1 MSSKEWLKT
10 YYNCLIVC
18 VILWIWGMVMVM
30 SSSTPSG
37 IQNTGNAF
45 YYFERQV
52 IFFVLGLGLFMF
64 FRNFQY
70 QKLKKFSKPLIL
82 FSFLLLTGVIVL
94 GHVVKGAR
102 RDIGFGSI
110 GFQPSE
116 LAKVAFIIYLA
127 DFFSRK
133 YGKQM
138 ILKDFT
144 APLVVLIFMMLLL
157 IKEPDF
163 GSTVLVFLYAA
174 GLLFLAG
181 INLKILFGFIGSFIP
196 LAAVLIAM
204 APYRMKR
211 IIGFLHP
218 NQHPYGIGYQIIQ
231 SLISLGSGGIF
242 GVGIGNGKQKLAFL
256 PEAYKDYVFAIIGE
270 ETGLIGTL
278 GVIVL
283 FAILVLICLKVSRKT
298 KDPFGKY
305 LASGI
310 GLYFGCQVILNI
322 GVVIDLLPSKGT
334 TLPFFS
340 YGGSSLVM
348 SMATLG
354 VLFNLIKNL
363 RNEEDLPFQP
373 LDL

>member
-1 MSSKEWLKT
+1 
-10 YYNCLIVC
+10 
-18 VILWIWGMVMVM
+18 MVL

-37 IQNTGNAF
+37 IQNTGNPF
-45 YYFERQV
+45 YYFERQIAFF
-52 IFFVLGLGLFMF
+52 IFGLILFMF
-64 FRNFQY
+64 FKSFPY
-70 QKLKKFSKPLIL
+70 QKLKKFSKSFIIIS
-82 FSFLLLTGVIVL
+82 FFLLAGVIVL

-102 RDIGFGSI
+102 REIGFGSI

-116 LAKVAFIIYLA
+116 FAKVAFIIYLA
-127 DFFSRK
+127 DFFSKR
-133 YGKQM
+133 YGKKM
-138 ILKDFT
+138 VLKDFM
-144 APLVVLIFMMLLL
+144 APLIVLCFMMLLL

-163 GSTVLVFLYAA
+163 GSTVLIFLYAV

-181 INLKILFGFIGSFIP
+181 INIKIIFGFIGSFIP
-196 LAAVLIAM
+196 VAGALVYM

-218 NQHPYGIGYQIIQ
+218 NHHPYGIGYQIIQ
-231 SLISLGSGGIF
+231 SLISLGSGGIV

-270 ETGLIGTL
+270 ETGLIGTIGL
-278 GVIVL
+278 ILL
-283 FAILVLICLKVSRKT
+283 FTALILICLKIARQI

-310 GLYFGCQVILNI
+310 GLYFGCQIILNI

-354 VLFNLIKNL
+354 ILFNIIKSAEKEEEIPLFKPDFFSEVPTKHNL
-363 RNEEDLPFQP
+363 
-373 LDL
+373 

>member
-1 MSSKEWLKT
+1 MSSKEWSAL
-10 YYNCLIVC
+10 YYRCLIVC
-18 VILWIWGMVMVM
+18 VILWVWGMVMVM
-30 SSSTPSG
+30 SSSTHSG
-37 IQNTGNAF
+37 IENTGNPF
-45 YYFERQV
+45 HYFERQLL
-52 IFFVLGLGLFMF
+52 FFVLGFGLFMF
-64 FRNFQY
+64 FRSFPY
-70 QKLKKFSKPLIL
+70 QKLKKFAKPMVLL
-82 FSFLLLTGVIVL
+82 SFLLLTAVIVL

-102 RDIGFGSI
+102 REIGFGSI

-144 APLVVLIFMMLLL
+144 APLVVLVFMMFLL

-163 GSTVLVFLYAA
+163 GSTVLIFLYTV

-181 INLKILFGFIGSFIP
+181 INLKIIFGFIGLFIP
-196 LAAVLIAM
+196 LAGVLVVM

-231 SLISLGSGGIF
+231 SLISLGSGGIV

-256 PEAYKDYVFAIIGE
+256 PEAYKDYVFAIVGE
-270 ETGLIGTL
+270 ESGLIGTI
-278 GVIVL
+278 GIIIL
-283 FAILVLICLKVSRKT
+283 FAILVLVCLKVAMKI

-310 GLYFGCQVILNI
+310 GLYFGCQIILNI

-354 VLFNLIKNL
+354 ILFSLIKSL
-363 RNEEDLPFQP
+363 RTEEDFP
-373 LDL
+373 LLRSDI

>member
-1 MSSKEWLKT
+1 
-10 YYNCLIVC
+10 
-18 VILWIWGMVMVM
+18 MVMVL

-45 YYFERQV
+45 YYFEKQS
-52 IFFVLGLGLFMF
+52 IFFFLGLGLFMF
-64 FRNFQY
+64 FKNFPY
-70 QKLKKFSKPLIL
+70 QKLKKFAKPFVIL
-82 FSFLLLTGVIVL
+82 SFFLLVGVIVL
-94 GHVVKGAR
+94 GHIVKGAR
-102 RDIGFGSI
+102 RDIGFGPLE
-110 GFQPSE
+110 FQPSE

-133 YGKQM
+133 YGKKM
-138 ILKDFT
+138 VLKDFT
-144 APLVVLIFMMLLL
+144 APLIVLVFMMLLL

-163 GSTVLVFLYAA
+163 GSTVLIFLYAV

-181 INLKILFGFIGSFIP
+181 MNLKIIFGFIGSFIP
-196 LAAVLIAM
+196 IAVVLVAM

-256 PEAYKDYVFAIIGE
+256 PESYKDYVFAIIGE
-270 ETGLIGTL
+270 ETGLIGTI
-278 GVIVL
+278 GVIAL
-283 FAILVLICLKVSRKT
+283 FTVLVLICLYVSRKT

-310 GLYFGCQVILNI
+310 GLYFGCQVLLNI
-322 GVVIDLLPSKGT
+322 GVVIDILPSKGT

-354 VLFNLIKNL
+354 ILFSIIKGL
-363 RNEEDLPFQP
+363 RTEEEIPIISSP
-373 LDL
+373 L